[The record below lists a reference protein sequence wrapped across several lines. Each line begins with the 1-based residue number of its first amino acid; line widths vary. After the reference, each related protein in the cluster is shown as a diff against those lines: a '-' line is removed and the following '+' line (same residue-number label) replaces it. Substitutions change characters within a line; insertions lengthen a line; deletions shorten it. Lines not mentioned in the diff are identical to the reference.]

1 MDVTNSTAVVG
12 DDSIELPSKEENFYH
27 LDICP

>member
-1 MDVTNSTAVVG
+1 MDVTNSTAAVG
-12 DDSIELPSKEENFYH
+12 DEGIELPSKEENVHH